1 MMGNAAQRVT
11 GPGDAARLRILLDVI
26 KAMSAETDFDRLL
39 QLIMEETTRAMEADR
54 STLFLV
60 DHQRGELWSRVALGL
75 QHKEI
80 RFKSHLG
87 IAGHVATTGELLN
100 IPDAYEDPRFNQEV
114 DRQTGYRTR
123 TILCMPI
130 RNKVGTIVGV
140 LQVLNKRSG
149 VFTAADQEL
158 LDALASQAAI
168 ALENAK
174 LYEDLRRAYGEL
186 KQLDAMKGNF
196 LANISHELR
205 TPLAPI
211 IGYVEMLLS
220 GRPGPLTDRQ
230 RSHLTVVEQA
240 VQRLQGLI
248 EDLLAFV
255 QMDQGELAIQ
265 ARAFA
270 IGPLLE
276 ERGRLIMPRATEKG
290 LMVEFGIPPELPDVR
305 VDPKQIA
312 RALMLMLDNAVK
324 FTPQGGR
331 ITLSA
336 KAHVAPDDAPPG
348 WQHGYVEVSL
358 SDTGIGIPADKI
370 PRIFDKFYQVDA
382 SATRSYGG
390 TGLGLALVKQI
401 MHAHGTRVDV
411 ESTPGVGSTFRFRLP
426 IVEAHA

>member
-1 MMGNAAQRVT
+1 MAEHGQRVA
-11 GPGDAARLRILLDVI
+11 GLGDRARLGILLEVI
-26 KAMSAETDFDRLL
+26 KAMSAETDFERLL

-60 DHQRGELWSRVALGL
+60 DHERGELWSRIALGL
-75 QHKEI
+75 KERKEI

-87 IAGHVATTGELLN
+87 IAGHVATTGEPLN
-100 IPDAYEDPRFNQEV
+100 IPEAYEDPRFNQEV

-123 TILCMPI
+123 TILCMPV
-130 RNKVGTIVGV
+130 RNKAGSIVGA
-140 LQVLNKRSG
+140 LQVLNKRAG
-149 VFTAADQEL
+149 VFTPADEEM

-174 LYEDLRRAYGEL
+174 LYEDLRKAYEEL

-220 GRPGPLTDRQ
+220 ARPGPLTDRQ
-230 RSHLTVVEQA
+230 RSHLQVVEQA

-255 QMDQGELAIQ
+255 QMEQGELLLQ
-265 ARAFA
+265 TRPFA
-270 IGPLLE
+270 IATLLE
-276 ERGRLIMPRATEKG
+276 ERARAITPRATEKG
-290 LMVEFGIPPELPDVR
+290 LTVEVAVLSGLPDVQ
-305 VDPKQIA
+305 VDPKQIS
-312 RALMLMLDNAVK
+312 RALMLMLDNALK
-324 FTPQGGR
+324 FTPSGGR
-331 ITLSA
+331 IALGA

-348 WQHGYVEVSL
+348 WPHGYVEVSL
-358 SDTGIGIPADKI
+358 SDTGIGIPADKL
-370 PRIFDKFYQVDA
+370 PRIFEKFYQVDA
-382 SATRSYGG
+382 STTRSYGG

-401 MHAHGTRVDV
+401 MEAHGSRLAV
-411 ESTPGVGSTFRFRLP
+411 ESTPGVGSTFRLRLP
-426 IVEAHA
+426 IAHPHA

>member
-1 MMGNAAQRVT
+1 MAEHGQRVA
-11 GPGDAARLRILLDVI
+11 GLGDRARLGILLEVI
-26 KAMSAETDFDRLL
+26 KAMSAETDFERLL

-60 DHQRGELWSRVALGL
+60 DHERGELWSRIALGL
-75 QHKEI
+75 KERKEI

-87 IAGHVATTGELLN
+87 IAGHVATTGEPLN
-100 IPDAYEDPRFNQEV
+100 IPEAYEDPRFNQEV

-123 TILCMPI
+123 TILCMPV
-130 RNKVGTIVGV
+130 RNKAGSIVGA
-140 LQVLNKRSG
+140 LQVLNKRAG
-149 VFTAADQEL
+149 VFTPADEEM

-174 LYEDLRRAYGEL
+174 LYEDLRKAYEEL

-220 GRPGPLTDRQ
+220 ARPGPLTDRQ
-230 RSHLTVVEQA
+230 RSHLQVVEQA

-255 QMDQGELAIQ
+255 QMEQGELLLQ
-265 ARAFA
+265 TRPFA
-270 IGPLLE
+270 IATLLE
-276 ERGRLIMPRATEKG
+276 ERARAITPRATEKG
-290 LMVEFGIPPELPDVR
+290 LTVEVAVPSGLPDVQ
-305 VDPKQIA
+305 VDPKQIS
-312 RALMLMLDNAVK
+312 RALMLMLDNALK
-324 FTPQGGR
+324 FTPSGGR
-331 ITLSA
+331 IALGA

-348 WQHGYVEVSL
+348 WPHGYVEVSL
-358 SDTGIGIPADKI
+358 SDTGIGIPADKL
-370 PRIFDKFYQVDA
+370 PRIFEKFYQVDA
-382 SATRSYGG
+382 STTRSYGG

-401 MHAHGTRVDV
+401 MEAHGSRLAV
-411 ESTPGVGSTFRFRLP
+411 ESTPGVGSTFRLRLP
-426 IVEAHA
+426 IAHPHA